1 MGRLVLTNSGTKVPG
16 TIVHPTSSS
25 YSNRVLDIRYDH
37 LLSPPDA
44 MGNYLSTRMYP
55 TQSPARLQSLRRFW
69 ARQAAPTRQ
78 ASWVNSFKLWIS
90 LNALDAT
97 VTGLCLALGMSE
109 ANPFLKMAAVTHGN
123 VPMLAL
129 KMTLALLLGIIIW
142 RRGSRRLRSALNTG
156 MALILIANSVLIFR
170 PLWLMNT

>member
-1 MGRLVLTNSGTKVPG
+1 MG
-16 TIVHPTSSS
+16 
-25 YSNRVLDIRYDH
+25 D
-37 LLSPPDA
+37 
-44 MGNYLSTRMYP
+44 YLPIRMYP
-55 TQSPARLQSLRRFW
+55 TQSPARLKSLRRFW

-109 ANPFLKMAAVTHGN
+109 ANPFLKMAAVTHGDA
-123 VPMLAL
+123 PMLAL
-129 KMTLALLLGIIIW
+129 KMTLALLLGVVVW
-142 RRGSRRLRSALNTG
+142 KRGTRRMRSVLNIG
-156 MALILIANSVLIFR
+156 MSLILIANSALIFR